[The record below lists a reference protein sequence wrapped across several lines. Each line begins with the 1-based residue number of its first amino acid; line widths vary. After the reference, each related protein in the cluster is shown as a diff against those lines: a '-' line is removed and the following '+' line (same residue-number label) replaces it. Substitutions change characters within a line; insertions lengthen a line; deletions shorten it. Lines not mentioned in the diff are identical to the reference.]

1 MYESIV
7 DLPSN
12 IYNEVNL
19 VSKIDL
25 NNQKSILYENNI
37 KNNKEYLDEY
47 SQDFINK
54 NYIDLSFL
62 ECEENI
68 NSNNNNSMNLY
79 NNNRINIPENISEN
93 SQLYNTIIPNLT
105 FNRFNQYNKLYY
117 NNNNNNNLYIINLNK
132 IRKNQNNSKKNINK
146 KYIINIMDIKANKEK
161 RTTIR
166 MMNIPSY
173 FTPLDLMKKI
183 DEKFGIS
190 PQKENRIYNFI
201 YIPLRDNNKNAGYAF
216 INFVHPQ
223 HVIKFYFLFNG
234 KHLKSKASKKMCSIT
249 FAEKQGAYIKNKEF
263 KNDINGN
270 YLFFSDTKNHKQFL
284 DEKK

>member
-7 DLPSN
+7 DLSNN

-19 VSKIDL
+19 TSKIDL
-25 NNQKSILYENNI
+25 NNQKNILYENNI
-37 KNNKEYLDEY
+37 KNNKEYLDEC

-68 NSNNNNSMNLY
+68 NSNNNNNMNLH
-79 NNNRINIPENISEN
+79 NNNHINIPENISEN
-93 SQLYNTIIPNLT
+93 NQLYNTILPNLAI
-105 FNRFNQYNKLYY
+105 NRLNQYNKLFYS
-117 NNNNNNNLYIINLNK
+117 NNNNNLYIINQNK
-132 IRKNQNNSKKNINK
+132 IIKNQNNSKKNINK
-146 KYIINIMDIKANKEK
+146 KYIINIMDIKTNKEK
-161 RTTIR
+161 RTTVR

-201 YIPLRDNNKNAGYAF
+201 YIPLRDNNKNS
-216 INFVHPQ
+216 I
-223 HVIKFYFLFNG
+223 FYL
-234 KHLKSKASKKMCSIT
+234 MESI
-249 FAEKQGAYIKNKEF
+249 
-263 KNDINGN
+263 
-270 YLFFSDTKNHKQFL
+270 
-284 DEKK
+284 

>member
-68 NSNNNNSMNLY
+68 NSNNNMNLY
-79 NNNRINIPENISEN
+79 NNNNLINIPENISEN

-105 FNRFNQYNKLYY
+105 FNRFNQYNKLHY

-173 FTPLDLMKKI
+173 FKPLDLMKKI

-201 YIPLRDNNKNAGYAF
+201 YIPLKENNKNAGYAF
-216 INFVHPQ
+216 INFVHPK
-223 HVIKFYFLFNG
+223 HIIKFCFYFNG
-234 KHLKSKASKKMCSIT
+234 KKLKLKTSKKICIIS
-249 FAEKQGAYIKNKEF
+249 FADKQGAYVKHKGLRD
-263 KNDINGN
+263 DINDN
-270 YLFFSDTKNHKQFL
+270 FLFFNDTKNHLQL
-284 DEKK
+284 LTE